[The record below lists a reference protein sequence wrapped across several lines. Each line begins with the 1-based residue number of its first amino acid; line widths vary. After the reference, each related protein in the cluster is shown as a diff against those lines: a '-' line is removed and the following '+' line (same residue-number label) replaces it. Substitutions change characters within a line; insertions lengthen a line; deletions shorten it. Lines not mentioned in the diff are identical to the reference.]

1 MALPRRRWQW
11 RDVTAWR
18 NVDRVSERMASVGE
32 HPSCWRCNLY
42 MQDKQVNEWVTMQ
55 QGQFCIFICI
65 YNK

>member
-1 MALPRRRWQW
+1 
-11 RDVTAWR
+11 
-18 NVDRVSERMASVGE
+18 MASVGE